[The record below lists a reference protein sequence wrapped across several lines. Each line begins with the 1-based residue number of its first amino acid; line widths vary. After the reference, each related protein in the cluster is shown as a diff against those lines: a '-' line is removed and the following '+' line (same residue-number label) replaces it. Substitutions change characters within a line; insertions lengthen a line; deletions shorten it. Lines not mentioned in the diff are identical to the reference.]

1 MVFSTQITVNFGD
14 TDPAGLVYFPN
25 IFHYCHIA
33 MERFFEEVCGVSY
46 SKLTGEK
53 QVGFPTAKI
62 DGEFKTPLRYG
73 DAIDIE
79 ITVSEI
85 GNKSLSLSYK
95 VKNREGV
102 VCAEVSQVV
111 VAMDLSRHTSIVIPD
126 SIRQSLSN
134 ES

>member
-1 MVFSTQITVNFGD
+1 MDFSTRITVNFGD

-62 DGEFKTPLRYG
+62 DGEFTTPLRYG
-73 DAIDIE
+73 DVIDIE
-79 ITVSEI
+79 IAVSEI
-85 GNKSLSLSYK
+85 GNKSLSLTYEIR
-95 VKNREGV
+95 NREGV
-102 VCAEVSQVV
+102 VCAQVSQVV
-111 VAMDLSRHTSIVIPD
+111 VALDLSKHASIAIPD

-134 ES
+134 QS